1 MADTVVTEGMFKF
14 INRTRYSSDD
24 ICKIYR
30 AWEAIAITHGAPQN
44 EPLKADAYRLRDVDT
59 FEIADYNPAA
69 VWSDQS
75 VWDGNRRVSKR
86 VANFVRTPGY
96 SLTTRWKI
104 GLVAPHRVYE
114 SPLEALA
121 ADGSKAPAEFVSQV
135 AYMIAMIYEL
145 NGVNWNTRE
154 GAREALKAACE
165 SGQLTIS
172 ISDKRE
178 SPAKSDN
185 RDKKNARSRAIA
197 TSTNMQDELA
207 AAVQGLTGAVHRFK
221 SLQNDFDTMGETL
234 PLSKDELQAA
244 LTTVQSLH
252 QRVESIR
259 QGIRL

>member
-44 EPLKADAYRLRDVDT
+44 EALKADAYRLRDVDT

-69 VWSDQS
+69 VWTEQS
-75 VWDGNRRVSKR
+75 VWNGNTREKKL

-104 GLVAPHRVYE
+104 GLVSPHRLYQ

-121 ADGSKAPAEFVSQV
+121 ADSTKAPAEFVSQV
-135 AYMIAMIYEL
+135 ADMIAMIYEL
-145 NGVNWNTRE
+145 NGVHWNTRE
-154 GAREALKAACE
+154 AAREALKAACE
-165 SGQLTIS
+165 RGQLTIS
-172 ISDKRE
+172 IGDKRE

-185 RDKKNARSRAIA
+185 RDKKNARSRAILSA
-197 TSTNMQDELA
+197 TNMQDDLA
-207 AAVQGLTGAVHRFK
+207 AAVQGLTHAVHRFK

-244 LTTVQSLH
+244 LSGAQSLH
-252 QRVESIR
+252 QRVERIR